1 MSCGN
6 RFECALR
13 KNSRLSTQSNN
24 TKEAYGKPKEAY
36 GKPKEAYGKP
46 KEACGKLKEAC
57 GKPSNLELYNENQKR
72 LSDLM
77 KAREEID
84 NHFFRPISSGPL
96 ESQKVN
102 TQTTDCLLK
111 ENIIVDDVEL
121 NNSLTTKD
129 IFTPWV
135 VPSTK
140 NYSTN

>member
-13 KNSRLSTQSNN
+13 KNSRFSTQSNR
-24 TKEAYGKPKEAY
+24 PKEAY
-36 GKPKEAYGKP
+36 
-46 KEACGKLKEAC
+46 

-102 TQTTDCLLK
+102 TRTIDCLLQ
-111 ENIIVDDVEL
+111 ENITVDDVEL
-121 NNSLTTKD
+121 SNSLTTKA